1 MAFAGCTGDM
11 IFAAG
16 QIIASSIVRKNH
28 QGTSKSPRE
37 TCYFMYE
44 LSTGSGFA
52 GMVEVNVNTNGSD
65 IVGGYRGAE
74 HLAIRVAGMAF
85 VTAQLFVKM
94 KRDTVEEW
102 QGEDV
107 ESYQPEH

>member
-1 MAFAGCTGDM
+1 
-11 IFAAG
+11 
-16 QIIASSIVRKNH
+16 
-28 QGTSKSPRE
+28 
-37 TCYFMYE
+37 MYE

-94 KRDTVEEW
+94 ERDTVEEW